1 MPDKHINFFEFNNT
15 IFSMIREIS
24 HKIDLLLQETA
35 NSLDLTPLQLKIII
49 ALYSS
54 DRDVSIGNLGKT
66 IGVTGGNISNICKK
80 LEKKGFVDR
89 IRSEEDERVVNV
101 RLTEQ
106 GIAASKDLGEYFYK
120 IREEFPDDAV
130 DLNLETIV
138 EELRELDILL
148 DKYISRRSIWTK
160 NREKI
165 DPYSIIG

>member
-24 HKIDLLLQETA
+24 HKIDLLLQDTA

-49 ALYSS
+49 ALYSA
-54 DRDVSIGNLGKT
+54 DEDVSIGNLGRA

-101 RLTEQ
+101 KLTET
-106 GIAASKDLGEYFYK
+106 GIAASKELGEYFYK

-130 DLNLETIV
+130 DVNLETIV

-148 DKYISRRSIWTK
+148 DKYISRRSI
-160 NREKI
+160 
-165 DPYSIIG
+165 

>member
-24 HKIDLLLQETA
+24 HKLDLLLQDTA

-49 ALYSS
+49 ALYSA
-54 DRDVSIGNLGKT
+54 DEDVSIGNLGRA

-89 IRSEEDERVVNV
+89 IRSEEDERVVNI
-101 RLTEQ
+101 RLTET
-106 GIAASKDLGEYFYK
+106 GIAASKELGEYFYK

-130 DLNLETIV
+130 DVNLETIV
-138 EELRELDILL
+138 EELREVDILV
-148 DKYISRRSIWTK
+148 DKYISRRSI
-160 NREKI
+160 
-165 DPYSIIG
+165 

>member
-1 MPDKHINFFEFNNT
+1 
-15 IFSMIREIS
+15 MIREIS
-24 HKIDLLLQETA
+24 HKIDLLLQDTA

-49 ALYSS
+49 ALYSA
-54 DRDVSIGNLGKT
+54 DEDVSIGNLGRA

-101 RLTEQ
+101 RLTET
-106 GIAASKDLGEYFYK
+106 GIAASKELGEYFYK

-130 DLNLETIV
+130 DVNLETIV

-148 DKYISRRSIWTK
+148 DKYISRRSI
-160 NREKI
+160 
-165 DPYSIIG
+165 

>member
-24 HKIDLLLQETA
+24 HKIDLLLQDTA

-54 DRDVSIGNLGKT
+54 DKDVSIGNLGKA

-101 RLTEQ
+101 RLTET
-106 GIAASKDLGEYFYK
+106 GIVASKELGEYFYK

-130 DLNLETIV
+130 DVNLETIV
-138 EELRELDILL
+138 EELKELDILL
-148 DKYISRRSIWTK
+148 DKYISRRSI
-160 NREKI
+160 
-165 DPYSIIG
+165 

>member
-24 HKIDLLLQETA
+24 HKIDLLLQDTA
-35 NSLDLTPLQLKIII
+35 NNLDLTPLQLKIII

-54 DRDVSIGNLGKT
+54 DDDVSIGNLGKA

-101 RLTEQ
+101 RLTET

-130 DLNLETIV
+130 EVNLETIV
-138 EELRELDILL
+138 EELKELDLLL
-148 DKYISRRSIWTK
+148 DKYISRRLK
-160 NREKI
+160 
-165 DPYSIIG
+165 

>member
-24 HKIDLLLQETA
+24 HKIDLLLQDTA

-54 DRDVSIGNLGKT
+54 DSDVSIGNLGKA

-101 RLTEQ
+101 RLTDT

-130 DLNLETIV
+130 EVNLETIV
-138 EELRELDILL
+138 EELKELDLLL
-148 DKYISRRSIWTK
+148 DKYISRRLK
-160 NREKI
+160 
-165 DPYSIIG
+165 

>member
-106 GIAASKDLGEYFYK
+106 GVAASKDLGEYFYK

-130 DLNLETIV
+130 DVNLETIV

-148 DKYISRRSIWTK
+148 DKYISRRSI
-160 NREKI
+160 
-165 DPYSIIG
+165 

>member
-24 HKIDLLLQETA
+24 HKIDLLLQDTA

-54 DRDVSIGNLGKT
+54 DSDVSIGNLGRA

-89 IRSEEDERVVNV
+89 VRSEEDERVVNV
-101 RLTEQ
+101 RLTET
-106 GIAASKDLGEYFYK
+106 GIAASKELGEYFYK

-130 DLNLETIV
+130 DVNLETIV

-148 DKYISRRSIWTK
+148 DKYISRRSI
-160 NREKI
+160 
-165 DPYSIIG
+165 

>member
-54 DRDVSIGNLGKT
+54 DKDVSIGNLGKT

-101 RLTEQ
+101 RLTET

-130 DLNLETIV
+130 DVNLETIV

-148 DKYISRRSIWTK
+148 DKYISRRSL
-160 NREKI
+160 
-165 DPYSIIG
+165 

>member
-24 HKIDLLLQETA
+24 HKIDLLLQDTA

-49 ALYSS
+49 ALYSA
-54 DRDVSIGNLGKT
+54 DEDVSIGNLGRA

-89 IRSEEDERVVNV
+89 IRSEDDERVVNV
-101 RLTEQ
+101 RLTET
-106 GIAASKDLGEYFYK
+106 GIAASKELGEYFYK

-130 DLNLETIV
+130 DVNLETIV

-148 DKYISRRSIWTK
+148 DKYISRRSI
-160 NREKI
+160 
-165 DPYSIIG
+165 

>member
-24 HKIDLLLQETA
+24 HKIDLLLQDTA

-49 ALYSS
+49 ALYSANE
-54 DRDVSIGNLGKT
+54 DVSIGNLGKA

-101 RLTEQ
+101 RLTET
-106 GIAASKDLGEYFYK
+106 GIAASKELGEYFYK

-130 DLNLETIV
+130 DVNLETIV
-138 EELRELDILL
+138 EELNELDVLL
-148 DKYISRRSIWTK
+148 DKYISRRSI
-160 NREKI
+160 
-165 DPYSIIG
+165 

>member
-24 HKIDLLLQETA
+24 HKIDLLLQDTA

-49 ALYSS
+49 ALYSA
-54 DRDVSIGNLGKT
+54 DEDVSIGNLGRA

-80 LEKKGFVDR
+80 LEKKDFVDR

-101 RLTEQ
+101 RLTET
-106 GIAASKDLGEYFYK
+106 GIAASKELGEYFYK

-130 DLNLETIV
+130 DVNLETIV

-148 DKYISRRSIWTK
+148 DKYISRRSI
-160 NREKI
+160 
-165 DPYSIIG
+165 

>member
-24 HKIDLLLQETA
+24 HKIDLLLQDTA

-49 ALYSS
+49 ALYSA
-54 DRDVSIGNLGKT
+54 DEDVSIGNLGRA

-101 RLTEQ
+101 RLTEK

-130 DLNLETIV
+130 DVNLETIV
-138 EELRELDILL
+138 EELKELDILL
-148 DKYISRRSIWTK
+148 DKYISRRSI
-160 NREKI
+160 
-165 DPYSIIG
+165 

>member
-1 MPDKHINFFEFNNT
+1 MQDNHINFFEFNNT

-24 HKIDLLLQETA
+24 HKIDLLLQDTA

-49 ALYSS
+49 ALYSANE
-54 DRDVSIGNLGKT
+54 DVSIGNLGKA

-101 RLTEQ
+101 RLTET
-106 GIAASKDLGEYFYK
+106 GIAASKELGEYFYK

-130 DLNLETIV
+130 DVNLETIV

-148 DKYISRRSIWTK
+148 DKYISRRSI
-160 NREKI
+160 
-165 DPYSIIG
+165 

>member
-24 HKIDLLLQETA
+24 HKIDLLLQDTA

-101 RLTEQ
+101 RLTEK

-130 DLNLETIV
+130 DVNLETIV
-138 EELRELDILL
+138 EELKELDILL
-148 DKYISRRSIWTK
+148 DKYISRRSI
-160 NREKI
+160 
-165 DPYSIIG
+165 

>member
-24 HKIDLLLQETA
+24 HKIDLLLQDTA

-80 LEKKGFVDR
+80 LEKKGLVDR

-101 RLTEQ
+101 RLTET

-130 DLNLETIV
+130 DVNLEIIV

-148 DKYISRRSIWTK
+148 DKYISRRSI
-160 NREKI
+160 
-165 DPYSIIG
+165 

>member
-1 MPDKHINFFEFNNT
+1 
-15 IFSMIREIS
+15 MIREIS

-54 DRDVSIGNLGKT
+54 DKDVSIGNLGKT

-101 RLTEQ
+101 RLTET

-130 DLNLETIV
+130 DVNLEIIV

-148 DKYISRRSIWTK
+148 DKYISRRSI
-160 NREKI
+160 
-165 DPYSIIG
+165 

>member
-1 MPDKHINFFEFNNT
+1 MPNKHINFFEFNNT

-24 HKIDLLLQETA
+24 HKIDLLLQDTA

-54 DRDVSIGNLGKT
+54 DSDVSIGNLGKA

-101 RLTEQ
+101 RLTET

-130 DLNLETIV
+130 EVNLETIV
-138 EELRELDILL
+138 EELKELDLLL
-148 DKYISRRSIWTK
+148 DKYISRRLK
-160 NREKI
+160 
-165 DPYSIIG
+165 

>member
-24 HKIDLLLQETA
+24 HKIDLLLQDTA

-54 DRDVSIGNLGKT
+54 DNDVSIGNLGKA

-101 RLTEQ
+101 RLTET
-106 GIAASKDLGEYFYK
+106 GIAASKELGEYFYK

-130 DLNLETIV
+130 DVNLETIV
-138 EELRELDILL
+138 EELKELDILL
-148 DKYISRRSIWTK
+148 DKYISRRSI
-160 NREKI
+160 
-165 DPYSIIG
+165 

>member
-24 HKIDLLLQETA
+24 HKIDLLLQDTA

-49 ALYSS
+49 ALYSANE
-54 DRDVSIGNLGKT
+54 DVSIGNLGKA

-89 IRSEEDERVVNV
+89 VRSEEDERVVNV
-101 RLTEQ
+101 RLTET
-106 GIAASKDLGEYFYK
+106 GIAASKELGEYFYK

-130 DLNLETIV
+130 DVNLETIV

-148 DKYISRRSIWTK
+148 DKYISRRSI
-160 NREKI
+160 
-165 DPYSIIG
+165 